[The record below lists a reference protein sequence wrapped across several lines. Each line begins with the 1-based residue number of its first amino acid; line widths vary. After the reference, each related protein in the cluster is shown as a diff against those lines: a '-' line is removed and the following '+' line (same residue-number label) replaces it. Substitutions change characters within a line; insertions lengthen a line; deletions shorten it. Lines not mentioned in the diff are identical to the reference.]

1 MMMRKKMMMMTS
13 GTMSK
18 KPDPAEYHSLNV
30 YIKDMKSYASSVGK
44 NPNKF
49 ELYRYKESGIYSIQ
63 DLLNHRKDNPWSRV
77 DL

>member
-1 MMMRKKMMMMTS
+1 MMMMTS

-49 ELYRYKESGIYSIQ
+49 ELYMYKRIRHLFYTRLVKS
-63 DLLNHRKDNPWSRV
+63 
-77 DL
+77 

>member
-1 MMMRKKMMMMTS
+1 MMMMTS

-49 ELYRYKESGIYSIQ
+49 ELYMYKE
-63 DLLNHRKDNPWSRV
+63 
-77 DL
+77 